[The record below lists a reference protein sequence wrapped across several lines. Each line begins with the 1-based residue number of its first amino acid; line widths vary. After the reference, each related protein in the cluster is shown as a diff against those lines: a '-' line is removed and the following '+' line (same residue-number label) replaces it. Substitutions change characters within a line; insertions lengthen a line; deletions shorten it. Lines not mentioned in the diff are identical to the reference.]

1 MHKRIKNRKLK
12 AHELD
17 ETMRML
23 DLINDYDER
32 DAQIHMEVLP
42 VCQARVYSGRKLG
55 WEFLEQRAAGVG
67 V

>member
-1 MHKRIKNRKLK
+1 MQKRRKNRKLK
-12 AHELD
+12 AYEID

-23 DLINDYDER
+23 DLITDFDQV
-32 DAQIHMEVLP
+32 DAQIQMEVLP